1 MLKLDIY
8 TMKIRP
14 FFVEILLLGKK
25 IYIYIKMKNINK
37 YIKKTISP
45 RRDLNSRPLVYK
57 TSALTPELRRLVV
70 CMCQFMTAFSF
81 RFFKVSDSCLFYVTH
96 SPLFI

>member
-1 MLKLDIY
+1 M
-8 TMKIRP
+8 
-14 FFVEILLLGKK
+14 
-25 IYIYIKMKNINK
+25 
-37 YIKKTISP
+37 ISP

-81 RFFKVSDSCLFYVTH
+81 RFVKVSGSCLFYVTH